1 MTAADGWHRL
11 APVSPIVRAGRAAI
25 AIAVLLVPTA
35 LGGGGD
41 PRKDLPQ
48 LVVVGV
54 PGRRA
59 SRVALAVVAGMEGAL
74 ILCRAEGTSAPLEI
88 VAAELKHLLPSEVKT

>member
-41 PRKDLPQ
+41 P
-48 LVVVGV
+48 
-54 PGRRA
+54 
-59 SRVALAVVAGMEGAL
+59 
-74 ILCRAEGTSAPLEI
+74 
-88 VAAELKHLLPSEVKT
+88 